1 MVSQIGLG
9 GARRNTQGVTLQE
22 LGEDLERQR
31 KRHILHCFQTNL
43 QTHSNYLR
51 NGKSFQYVRCA
62 VQPCLDW

>member
-43 QTHSNYLR
+43 QTHIATI
-51 NGKSFQYVRCA
+51 YVMVNHFSMYG
-62 VQPCLDW
+62 VQCSHV